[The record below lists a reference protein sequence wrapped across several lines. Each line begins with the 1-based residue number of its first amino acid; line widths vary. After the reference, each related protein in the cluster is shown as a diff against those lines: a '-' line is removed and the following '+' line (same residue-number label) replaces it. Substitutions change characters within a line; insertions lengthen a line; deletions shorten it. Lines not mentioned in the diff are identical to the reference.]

1 MPGRRAGIPAR
12 TSRCILDPTPA
23 DSWTTP
29 RSDRRESRLSSCR
42 VDRCTYT
49 LCRRNTPHYISHSQ
63 FFVCAAVFSYLLSSV
78 TYSLFCILVS
88 ACFFIQSWPKVWKQ
102 RRKQKTEKIAMVIGF
117 CESCWAWDRSGSGGN
132 FHSPLISF
140 CTPAHRSAL
149 AQRPPAPAH
158 SILKPAPIHSKKVS
172 IYLFTYL
179 LT

>member
-78 TYSLFCILVS
+78 TYSLFCILVK
-88 ACFFIQSWPKVWKQ
+88 CMFFYTVMAKSLETT
-102 RRKQKTEKIAMVIGF
+102 QKTENWENSNGYWFLCVLLSMRAERERWKFPLTAHLLLY
-117 CESCWAWDRSGSGGN
+117 SR
-132 FHSPLISF
+132 SPLRSRPATSRSRSF
-140 CTPAHRSAL
+140 NTWARSYP
-149 AQRPPAPAH
+149 Q
-158 SILKPAPIHSKKVS
+158 
-172 IYLFTYL
+172 
-179 LT
+179 